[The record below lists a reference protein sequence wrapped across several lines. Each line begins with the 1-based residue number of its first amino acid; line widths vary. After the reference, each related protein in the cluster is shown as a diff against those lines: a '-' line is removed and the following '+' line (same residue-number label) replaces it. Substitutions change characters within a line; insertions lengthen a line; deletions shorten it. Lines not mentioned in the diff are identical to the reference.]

1 MSTDI
6 STTVIDHIDE
16 ANADDAINQINEA
29 FWDIPFENSMFQTE
43 NFVIAASITPERAYR
58 SIGLRLQSR
67 LKALQEA
74 KFGAL
79 KEAIDIEE
87 LEAKIAN
94 PDTND
99 FDRRRA
105 QIDIDQKL
113 SNQPFTAKLINDAV
127 VECNVLYDHFKKL
140 PKFTRAEF
148 EAGEEQHFTARL
160 TRAVQ
165 NIQGAQESLVNM
177 NTDMPSFLKYEEQV
191 ALLEQQ
197 KQAALASK

>member
-1 MSTDI
+1 MTQQV
-6 STTVIDHIDE
+6 TVIDHIDE
-16 ANADDAINQINEA
+16 QNADDVINQINEA
-29 FWDIPFENSMFQTE
+29 FWDIPFENSQFQTE

-58 SIGLRLQSR
+58 AIGLRLQSR

-79 KEAIDIEE
+79 REEIDIEE
-87 LEAKIAN
+87 LEAKIAD

-105 QIDIDQKL
+105 QIDIDQKR

-140 PKFTRAEF
+140 PKYTRAQF
-148 EAGEEQHFTARL
+148 EAGEQPHFEARL

-177 NTDMPSFLKYEEQV
+177 NTDMPSFLEFEEQQV
-191 ALLEQQ
+191 ALLEQN
-197 KQAALASK
+197 KG